1 MGHQLNI
8 EGAETF
14 YLFVF
19 KLINVTSKKQ
29 TLEMVTEQV
38 HLLWVLQDQLSVRNR
53 EDWIVSHCKP
63 RYDLSMSALRL
74 YGLLFCSFYTRT

>member
-19 KLINVTSKKQ
+19 KLINVTSKIKKKA
-29 TLEMVTEQV
+29 LEMVTEQV
-38 HLLWVLQDQLSVRNR
+38 HLLSTKC
-53 EDWIVSHCKP
+53 EK
-63 RYDLSMSALRL
+63 
-74 YGLLFCSFYTRT
+74 

>member
-19 KLINVTSKKQ
+19 KLINVTSKIKKKA
-29 TLEMVTEQV
+29 LEMVTEQV
-38 HLLWVLQDQLSVRNR
+38 QLWVLQDQLSVRNR

-63 RYDLSMSALRL
+63 HYDLSMSALRL
-74 YGLLFCSFYTRT
+74 QVWPTIL